1 MAPQA
6 EIGSAARK
14 RKRKASSPKTA
25 ASSSKTGLE
34 VTEPGDATKALSGH
48 ENDGTGANGLS
59 ADHSFTL
66 EHLDSR
72 GYVWRGRF
80 RCHILNI
87 RERAA
92 VGLTRS
98 RLTANT
104 PAEVIDAATLNLLEM
119 QAHLAVAIDE
129 APEWAAD
136 LGALYDVGVV
146 AAIYREVASHEA
158 GFWKPADADPREKN
172 DG

>member
-1 MAPQA
+1 MAQA

-14 RKRKASSPKTA
+14 RKRKASPPKTKT
-25 ASSSKTGLE
+25 SSKTGLE
-34 VTEPGDATKALSGH
+34 VIEPGDTAAVVLGH
-48 ENDGTGANGLS
+48 ENDNVGTNGLT
-59 ADHSFTL
+59 AEHTFELDHT
-66 EHLDSR
+66 DSR

-104 PAEVIDAATLNLLEM
+104 PAEVIDSATLNLLEM
-119 QAHLAVAIDE
+119 QAHLAVAIDD
-129 APEWAAD
+129 APDWASD
-136 LGALYDVGVV
+136 LGTLYDVGVV

-158 GFWKPADADPREKN
+158 GFWKPADSDPREET

>member
-1 MAPQA
+1 MAQA

-14 RKRKASSPKTA
+14 RKRKASPPKTKTN
-25 ASSSKTGLE
+25 SQTGLE
-34 VTEPGDATKALSGH
+34 VIEPGDATAVTLGPA
-48 ENDGTGANGLS
+48 NDDTGANGLT
-59 ADHSFTL
+59 AKHTFELNHT
-66 EHLDSR
+66 DSR
-72 GYVWRGRF
+72 GYVWKGRF
-80 RCHILNI
+80 CCHILNI

-119 QAHLAVAIDE
+119 QAHLAVALDE
-129 APEWAAD
+129 APDWASD
-136 LGALYDVGVV
+136 LGELYDVGVV

-158 GFWKPADADPREKN
+158 GFWKPVDAASREAN